1 MTQWIIQL
9 GAGSDL
15 LLICYHFHIFTQC
28 RILAGVYHV
37 PTDKPHK
44 ILYTAVDVISIVS
57 MAFTT
62 YIMIDSCIFNYST
75 LSIPYSEQTKWHY
88 WLPFEFLAVRGLCLV
103 GYKIARRI
111 KKPSPASDASS
122 ETRTA

>member
-1 MTQWIIQL
+1 MIYYSFVI
-9 GAGSDL
+9 
-15 LLICYHFHIFTQC
+15 HFIFLHYDVFW
-28 RILAGVYHV
+28 RGVYHV

-44 ILYTAVDVISIVS
+44 ILYTAVDVISIAS
-57 MAFTT
+57 MAFTM
-62 YIMIDSCIFNYST
+62 YIMIGSFIFPDTHLDILFFVDSGYWW
-75 LSIPYSEQTKWHY
+75 L
-88 WLPFEFLAVRGLCLV
+88 WLPFAFLAVRGLCLV